1 MNDQEQQSSSQEH
14 SHPQKQRKPQQQKY
28 DSAMPTE
35 KPQAVQ
41 IEESIL
47 DFWDENKIFQKSLDK
62 NEGKEPYVFFD
73 GPPFATGLPHYGH
86 ILASA
91 IKDAIPRYW
100 TMRGCYVRRRWGWD
114 CHGLPIEQIVE
125 QKLGISGKK
134 QIEEIGIDKF
144 CELCRENV
152 LGYVHDWAK
161 TVRRIGRFV
170 EFENSYKTMDSTYM
184 ESVWWALKEIWQK
197 DLIYEG
203 RKVLLYCPRCETPLS
218 NFEVA
223 MDNSYDNV
231 TEESVYLQSRLLGT
245 DRLAAEP
252 TFILF
257 WTTTPWTL
265 PGNVALAIG
274 KDIDYVMV
282 EPSEPEYKDKKYVLA
297 KAQAEVL
304 FNNPKILGE
313 FKGEELEGLTYEPM
327 FDIPELR
334 NENSYKIYSGDFVTT
349 EDGTGVVHTAVVY
362 GEEDYAFGIEHN
374 LPIIPM
380 LNARGEFIEPA
391 PKELLGISYRD
402 AEAKI
407 LEHLKQ
413 KDMLFKQQAYEH
425 SVPFCWRCGTRLYY
439 SAIPSW
445 FINIQKLKPRLRE
458 LNQQQVNWY
467 PDHLKDGRFDKGIE
481 SAPDWNISRNRFWA
495 TPLPFWKCENK
506 KCARVECVGSLEE
519 LKQKAKN
526 YDEVY
531 KSSDIREVDLH
542 RARTDEIIFT
552 CPACNGDMRRTSEV
566 VDCWFESASMPFAEF
581 HAPFENRETFEH
593 FFPAQF
599 VSEYISQTR
608 AWFYVTHVVNSILFD
623 AAPFE
628 NVVATG
634 IIQAEDG
641 QKMSKSKKNFP
652 DPNIV
657 LAKYGADALRFYLL
671 TSSVVQAENLNFSE
685 RELDE
690 TYRKLIMMLHNMHSF
705 YRMYRKSDTI
715 NENTMPQSSQVLDRW
730 ILALLHKTQIETTE
744 RLDKYDLAR
753 AGKPLQAFVTDL
765 STWFVRRSRD
775 RMKTGDSAA
784 VEALN
789 VLGYVIAELS
799 KLLAPFTPMVADY
812 LYKDITG
819 KESVHL
825 ADWSIKAAATA
836 LSEIE
841 SQTLS
846 AMEAARE
853 IVELGLSARKEA
865 NMKVRQP
872 LAELVYFAKPQS
884 TTSKSDSGNSAADLI
899 GSEFEQIIAEELN
912 VKAVRRADANAGA
925 EHEQAILKESANFAV
940 SLSVEITPELR
951 EEGLA
956 RELERQI
963 QDMRKKFGL
972 QVGDMIDVYYNT
984 ADASLEMALVGSF
997 DRKKTYVM
1005 QVRKELEV
1013 ETDFEAQVEIEGMT
1027 IWLGITKI

>member
-1 MNDQEQQSSSQEH
+1 MNEQEQKSPQH
-14 SHPQKQRKPQQQKY
+14 SYIPKQHKPQQQKY
-28 DSAMPTE
+28 SSEAPME
-35 KPQAVQ
+35 KPQAV
-41 IEESIL
+41 IAEETIL
-47 DFWDENKIFQKSLDK
+47 DFWDKNRIFEKSLSK

-100 TMRGCYVRRRWGWD
+100 TMRGYYVRRRWGWD

-125 QKLGISGKK
+125 QKLCISGKK

-184 ESVWWALKEIWQK
+184 ESVWWALKETWKK

-231 TEESVYLQSRLLGT
+231 TEDSVYLQSRLLGT
-245 DRLAAEP
+245 DRLASEP
-252 TFILF
+252 TYILF

-274 KDIDYVMV
+274 KDIDYVML
-282 EPSEPEYKDKKYVLA
+282 EPSDPEYNGKKFVLA

-313 FKGEELEGLTYEPM
+313 FKGEELEGLTYEPIY
-327 FDIPELR
+327 DIPELR
-334 NENSYKIYSGDFVTT
+334 NENSYKIYSGDFVNT

-362 GEEDYAFGIEHN
+362 GEEDYALGLEQN
-374 LPIIPM
+374 LPIIPL
-380 LNARGEFIEPA
+380 LNARGEFMEPA
-391 PKELLGISYRD
+391 PKELLGIFHRD
-402 AEAKI
+402 AQAKI
-407 LEHLKQ
+407 IEHLQQ
-413 KDMLFKQQAYEH
+413 KDMLFKKLAYEH

-439 SAIPSW
+439 NALPSW
-445 FINIQKLKPRLRE
+445 FINIQQLKPRLRE
-458 LNQQQVNWY
+458 LNKEQINWY
-467 PDHLKDGRFDKGIE
+467 PAHLKEGRFDKGIE
-481 SAPDWNISRNRFWA
+481 SAPDWNISRNRYWA
-495 TPLPFWKCENK
+495 VPLPFWKCDNK
-506 KCARVECVGSLEE
+506 QCGHLECVGSLAE
-519 LKQKAKN
+519 LKEKAKN
-526 YDEVY
+526 YSEVY
-531 KSSDIREVDLH
+531 KSDDIKDVDLH
-542 RARTDEIIFT
+542 RPQIDQVVFVCSKCNSDMHRTT
-552 CPACNGDMRRTSEV
+552 EV
-566 VDCWFESASMPFAEF
+566 VDSWVESACMPFAEF

-608 AWFYVTHVVNSILFD
+608 AWFYVMHVISTILFD
-623 AAPFE
+623 TAPFE
-628 NVVATG
+628 NVVTTG
-634 IIQAEDG
+634 VIQAEDG
-641 QKMSKSKKNFP
+641 QKMSKSKKNYP
-652 DPNIV
+652 DPDIV
-657 LAKYGADALRFYLL
+657 ISKYGADALRFYLL
-671 TSSVVQAENLNFSE
+671 TSSVIQAENLNFSE

-705 YRMYRKSDTI
+705 YRMYRKSGTI
-715 NENTMPQSSQVLDRW
+715 NENTMPQSSQILDRW

-744 RLDKYDLAR
+744 RLDKYDMAR

-775 RMKTGDSAA
+775 RMKTGDHTAE
-784 VEALN
+784 EALN

-799 KLLAPFTPMVADY
+799 KLLAPFTPMIADY

-825 ADWSIKAAATA
+825 EDWNVAAASTA
-836 LSEIE
+836 LTEVE
-841 SQTLS
+841 EQTLS

-853 IVELGLSARKEA
+853 IVELGLAARKEA

-872 LAELVYFAKPQS
+872 LLELVFFAKPQS
-884 TTSKSDSGNSAADLI
+884 NASKPDSGNSASDLI

-925 EHEQAILKESANFAV
+925 GHEQAVLKESANFAV
-940 SLSVEITPELR
+940 SLSVEITAELR

-956 RELERQI
+956 RELERQV

-984 ADASLEMALVGSF
+984 NDASLEMALVGSF

-1005 QVRKELEV
+1005 QVRKEFEV